1 MISKWLRYFVLNSYE
16 SPLLTPKEHAIV
28 GNLNIAPAVNWAGE
42 NSKDYTNLFLHHP
55 LLGQRY
61 IPSQN
66 PPSPCFRTKY
76 TNDEVHKITGC
87 DFCGFTFYFDN
98 HLRFFD
104 YSRVA
109 INPLL
114 GPFMWDMS
122 CLFLDPK
129 AK

>member
-1 MISKWLRYFVLNSYE
+1 L
-16 SPLLTPKEHAIV
+16 P
-28 GNLNIAPAVNWAGE
+28 NLNIAPAVNWAGR
-42 NSKDYTNLFLHHP
+42 NSKAYTDLFLNHP
-55 LLGQRY
+55 LLGQKAD
-61 IPSQN
+61 
-66 PPSPCFRTKY
+66 FTDK
-76 TNDEVHKITGC
+76 EVNKITGC

-122 CLFLDPK
+122 CLFLDTTSK
-129 AK
+129 